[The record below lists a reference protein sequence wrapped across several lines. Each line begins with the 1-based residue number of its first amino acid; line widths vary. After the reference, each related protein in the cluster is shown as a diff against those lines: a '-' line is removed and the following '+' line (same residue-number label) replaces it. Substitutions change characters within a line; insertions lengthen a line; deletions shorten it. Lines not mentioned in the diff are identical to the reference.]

1 MILSKTKK
9 KKKKQ
14 RKTKMNTQNPNSEP
28 EDSHHLLSKTNVV
41 PKLLKKSAGEAS
53 CCIFR
58 VPDSLARNNH
68 MAYRPKIVSIGP
80 YHHGEKQLEMIQEH
94 KHRFLEFF
102 VSKSRKKGMSRQDL
116 VASVSDLEEQI
127 RGSYSE
133 NLTDFDTENLINMM
147 VLDGC
152 FVLTLFLVV
161 AGKVRYSEIN
171 DPIFRIPWLLPAIRT
186 DLLLLQN
193 QVPFFLLQ
201 TLFEKSKLVSPSTGL
216 NEIAFVFFGYSIERP
231 EEFWS
236 RHHNLDAKHLL
247 DLIRKTFI
255 PFSSGDK
262 KPEHSCVRIVRD
274 SKEESETETPKDCC
288 FKRICGSKGETS
300 SDARP
305 FLRLILSARKLHLR
319 GIKFRP
325 KKNADTLL
333 DIRYNNGVLEI
344 PPLLVDDFI
353 SSMLL
358 NFVVFEQ
365 FNTDTTSH
373 ITSYVAFLGC
383 LINTE
388 ADATF
393 LTDRGIIEN
402 YFGSEDEV
410 SAFESEMHRNVKRN
424 HRELGLL
431 EVFEGINEYT
441 SKGWHVSWAEFKFTH
456 FYSPWTCISSCA
468 ALTLLLLTVIQAFF
482 AAYSYFRPPKG

>member
-1 MILSKTKK
+1 
-9 KKKKQ
+9 
-14 RKTKMNTQNPNSEP
+14 MNTQNPNSEL
-28 EDSHHLLSKTNVV
+28 EDNRHFLSTDVV

-68 MAYRPKIVSIGP
+68 MAYRPSIVSIGP

-102 VSKSRKKGMSRQDL
+102 VSRSRKKGINLQDL
-116 VASVSDLEEQI
+116 VAAVSDLEEQI

-133 NLTDFDTENLINMM
+133 NLTEFDSENLINMM

-152 FVLTLFLVV
+152 FVLTLFSVV
-161 AGKVRYSEIN
+161 AGKVRYREVN

-186 DLLLLQN
+186 DLLLLEN

-216 NEIAFVFFGYSIERP
+216 NEIAFVFFSYSIEKP
-231 EEFWS
+231 NEFWS

-255 PFSSGDK
+255 PFSSRDQT
-262 KPEHSCVRIVRD
+262 PQHSSIGIDCD

-288 FKRICGSKGETS
+288 FKSICGSKGETS
-300 SDARP
+300 PDSRP
-305 FLRLILSARKLHLR
+305 FHRLILSAKKLHLR

-333 DIRYNNGVLEI
+333 DIRYDNGILQI
-344 PPLLVDDFI
+344 PPLRVDDFI
-353 SSMLL
+353 NSMLL
-358 NFVVFEQ
+358 NFVAFEQ
-365 FNTDTTSH
+365 FNTDSTSH
-373 ITSYVAFLGC
+373 ITSYVVFLGC
-383 LINTE
+383 LINSE
-388 ADATF
+388 VDATF
-393 LTDRGIIEN
+393 LTERGIVEN
-402 YFGSEDEV
+402 YFGTECEV
-410 SAFESEMHRNVKRN
+410 SVFFKSIGKDIPFY
-424 HRELGLL
+424 LGASYLV

-441 SKGWHVSWAEFKFTH
+441 SKGWHVNWAEFKLTH

-468 ALTLLLLTVIQAFF
+468 ALTLLILTVIQAFF